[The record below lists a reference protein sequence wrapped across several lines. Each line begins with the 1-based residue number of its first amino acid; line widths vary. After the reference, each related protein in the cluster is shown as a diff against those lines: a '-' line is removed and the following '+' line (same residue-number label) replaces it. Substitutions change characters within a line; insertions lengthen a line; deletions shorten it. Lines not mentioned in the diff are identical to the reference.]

1 MEGEVLDIKKQKRLM
16 EEIQKG
22 NLDKVKEKTT
32 KTTDF
37 NFQYEGGILYTIS
50 Q

>member
-1 MEGEVLDIKKQKRLM
+1 MDLKRQKKM
-16 EEIQKG
+16 IEEIQKG

-37 NFQYEGGILYTIS
+37 NFNYDGGT
-50 Q
+50 QA